1 MSEEQVADT
10 AVEQEAAAEAPPS
23 LGIQDLAAMVQVIDV
38 CSKRGAF
45 EGPELESVGVLR
57 GRLVKFVEA
66 NKPPAPE
73 GEAEGEAQV
82 TPEAAPA
89 TEEEQGRMP
98 KDVG

>member
-10 AVEQEAAAEAPPS
+10 AAQPEAAAEAPPS

-57 GRLVKFVEA
+57 GRLVKFIEA
-66 NKPPAPE
+66 NKPPEEEKP
-73 GEAEGEAQV
+73 AE
-82 TPEAAPA
+82 A
-89 TEEEQGRMP
+89 TEEPAAAE
-98 KDVG
+98 

>member
-1 MSEEQVADT
+1 MSEEQAADT

-73 GEAEGEAQV
+73 GEAEGEQPAA
-82 TPEAAPA
+82 EAAP

>member
-1 MSEEQVADT
+1 MSEEQAADT

-57 GRLVKFVEA
+57 GRLVKFVES

-73 GEAEGEAQV
+73 GEAEGEQPAA
-82 TPEAAPA
+82 EAAP

-98 KDVG
+98 ADVG